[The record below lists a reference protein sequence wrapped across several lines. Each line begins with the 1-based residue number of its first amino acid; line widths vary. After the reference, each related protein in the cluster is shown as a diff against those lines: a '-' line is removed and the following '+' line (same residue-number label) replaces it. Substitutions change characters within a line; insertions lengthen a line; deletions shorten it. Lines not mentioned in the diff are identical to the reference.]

1 MIGYSFFNIHNTQH
15 NIFFNLFLAAAAA
28 AANASGTATA
38 GRVVTVKKEPEDTPS
53 TSAGNSSQTI
63 QLSVEP
69 NNQHLVDSSD
79 VTQHIVTQHENT
91 DGTTSLT
98 IAQVQNLQGHQL
110 TLGSMNQVSLIFG
123 R

>member
-1 MIGYSFFNIHNTQH
+1 MFFPSPAG
-15 NIFFNLFLAAAAA
+15 AAS
-28 AANASGTATA
+28 ANAGGTGTA
-38 GRVVTVKKEPEDTPS
+38 GRVVTVKKEPEETPS

-79 VTQHIVTQHENT
+79 VAQHIVTQHENT

-110 TLGSMNQVSLIFG
+110 TLGSMNQVSEAF
-123 R
+123 RARAQRRP